1 MQNNEYFNRQIKLL
15 GEDKN
20 NILMSK
26 KILII
31 GCGGLGNSLAFALSG
46 LGLRQIDLIDY
57 DKVELSNIARQIAF
71 GVDDVGKNKTTALK
85 EQLQRRCP
93 FTKFNII
100 NKKFDN
106 QFNTD
111 EKYDLIIDASDNL
124 KTREC
129 IDNFAKKTNTPW
141 LFSSVE
147 RFHGYT
153 CLFEK
158 AKFSDV
164 FNIKDLPPAGISS
177 AIVMYISSFSANIAM
192 MYLSELPCASDVLYY
207 NCFNIKTGEYSH
219 NKLKVF

>member
-1 MQNNEYFNRQIKLL
+1 MQKDQYFSRQIQLL
-15 GEDKN
+15 GESSHN
-20 NILMSK
+20 TLMSK
-26 KILII
+26 KILIV

-46 LGLRQIDLIDY
+46 LGLMQIDLIDY

-71 GVDDVGKNKTTALK
+71 GVDDINKSKTTALK

-100 NKKFDN
+100 NSKFDEN
-106 QFNTD
+106 FSSD
-111 EKYDLIIDASDNL
+111 EKYDLIVDASDNL

-147 RFHGYT
+147 KFHGYT

-164 FNIKDLPPAGISS
+164 FNIKDLPASGVSS

-192 MYLSELPCASDVLYY
+192 MYLSELPCVGDMLYY